1 MRKLAIY
8 YCKVLIL
15 SFFGLTTTALVAQKT
30 TLLHEKLEVNAK
42 PSLDLESRHTRVII
56 ETWNQNRTE
65 IEAYIEGVDLSEKQI
80 EQIKKLWGVSFKADK
95 DRIFLRSFARPAQQ
109 IAYELQKAT
118 LTSETAA
125 DYPKPGEMKLMQ
137 NLLAELNALN
147 ITSSALQ
154 NISKLKFDY
163 SAYQKQGKEY
173 LRAYE
178 NLVLSFLEDKE
189 NAAVLQRQSEL
200 QKNAGNQTWRQK
212 LERKMQQMEA
222 QFNERITAWS
232 MSENNSNTHIKKEVI
247 EHPDGRKTT
256 QIFMVSTLS
265 PNANKSAEKTLI
277 VPTIKIKI
285 PSQSSIKINQRYGSL
300 DMLKSVS
307 NLQVQL
313 AYASLKADLITGENN
328 RVEVAYA
335 PINISFWEHGELHLN
350 YVKKAQIGKVKS
362 MALRAN
368 ASDLSIE
375 EWNGFGRLT
384 SAFGQ
389 IKILKIGTAFNR
401 LDINLSNTD
410 MSIAVP
416 NLAFE
421 LNYTGSKSNLKLPA
435 SIKVTRD
442 NTYGTEL
449 VTGYFKDKATDN
461 RINLDVKFS
470 KVVFN

>member
-56 ETWNQNRTE
+56 ETWNQNRTV
-65 IEAYIEGVDLSEKQI
+65 IEAYIEGVDLSDEQV

-118 LTSETAA
+118 LNSETAA
-125 DYPKPGEMKLMQ
+125 DYPKPGEMKLMK

-154 NISKLKFDY
+154 KISKLKFDY

-200 QKNAGNQTWRQK
+200 QKNAANQTWRQE

-232 MSENNSNTHIKKEVI
+232 MSENNSNTHLKKEVV

-265 PNANKSAEKTLI
+265 PNANKAPEKALI
-277 VPTIKIKI
+277 VPIVKVKI
-285 PSQSSIKINQRYGSL
+285 PSQSSIKIKQRYGAL
-300 DMLKSVS
+300 NLEKPVS

-313 AYASLKADLITGENN
+313 AYASLKADRIIGENN

-335 PINISFWEHGELHLN
+335 PVNINFWEHGELHIN
-350 YVKKAQIGKVKS
+350 YVKQAEIGKVKS

-384 SAFGQ
+384 STFGQ
-389 IKILKIGTAFNR
+389 LKILKIGADFNR
-401 LDINLSNTD
+401 LDMNLSNTD
-410 MSIAVP
+410 LSIAMP
-416 NLAFE
+416 KLAFE
-421 LNYTGSKSNLKLPA
+421 LNYTGSKSNLKLP
-435 SIKVTRD
+435 SNIKVTRD

-449 VTGYFKDKATDN
+449 VTGFFKDKTTDN
-461 RINLDVKFS
+461 RINIDVKFS

>member
-30 TLLHEKLEVNAK
+30 TLLHEKLGVNAK

-65 IEAYIEGVDLSEKQI
+65 IEAYIEGVDLSDEQV

-200 QKNAGNQTWRQK
+200 QKNAGNQTWRQE

-265 PNANKSAEKTLI
+265 PNANKAPEKTLI

-300 DMLKSVS
+300 DMLKPVS

-313 AYASLKADLITGENN
+313 AYASLKADSITGENN

-389 IKILKIGTAFNR
+389 IKILKIGADFNR
-401 LDINLSNTD
+401 LDMNLSNTD

-421 LNYTGSKSNLKLPA
+421 LNYSGSKSNLKLPA

-449 VTGYFKDKATDN
+449 VTGFFKDKTTDN
-461 RINLDVKFS
+461 RINIDVKFS